1 MIVARKVRKNANT
14 TRITRMTEIISVT
27 SMSCTEA
34 RTVVV
39 RSMTTLT
46 SIAGEMEALSWGKA
60 ARTRSTVAMM
70 FAPGCRKTMIRT
82 AGFPLDS
89 PILRMSSTESVTLPT
104 SPRRTGAPLL

>member
-1 MIVARKVRKNANT
+1 MIR
-14 TRITRMTEIISVT
+14 VT

-46 SIAGEMEALSWGKA
+46 SMAGEMEACSCGKA

-70 FAPGCRKTMIRT
+70 FAPGWRKTMIRT
-82 AGFPLDS
+82 AGFPLAR
-89 PILRMSSTESVTLPT
+89 PMLRMSSTESDTLAT
-104 SPRRTGAPLL
+104 SPSRTGAPLL